1 MLTLEPVIKIKDLT
15 VVLEKREVLRRLNFE
30 VYKGECLAV
39 MGLSGVGKSTLL
51 RCIIGLRKPNA
62 GKIFIEGEDLSSLQG
77 KALDKVRRNIGM
89 VFQSPALFDSLTI
102 EENVGFG
109 LREHKI
115 YPEAKIK
122 EEVREKLSWVDL
134 DGTENLYPIQLS
146 GGMQKRASF
155 ARAIITNP
163 KIILYDEPTTGL
175 DPIMCSVIGN
185 LIKSFKARMEATSI
199 LVTHDVSLAMSI
211 ADRIA
216 MLYEG
221 EIIQL
226 LPTQEFARSS
236 NPVVRQFLEGSIE
249 GPVKI

>member
-1 MLTLEPVIKIKDLT
+1 MDTTKSLIKIENLSVRLDN
-15 VVLEKREVLRRLNFE
+15 RDILRNLNFE

-51 RCIIGLRKPNA
+51 KCIIGLMKPA
-62 GKIFIEGEDLSSLQG
+62 SGKIWIEGLDISTLKGKQLQDL
-77 KALDKVRRNIGM
+77 RRDLAM

-115 YPEAKIK
+115 FSETRIK
-122 EEVREKLSWVDL
+122 EEVQEKLSWVDL
-134 DGTENLYPIQLS
+134 DGTDNLYPVQLS

-175 DPIMCSVIGN
+175 DPIMCSVIGD
-185 LIKSFKARMEATSI
+185 LIQSFKSKMEATSM
-199 LVTHDVSLAMSI
+199 LVTHDVKLALSI

-221 EIIQL
+221 EIVQL
-226 LPTQEFARSS
+226 LPTKEFSHSA
-236 NPVVRQFLEGSIE
+236 NPVVRQFLEGSTQ
-249 GPVKI
+249 GPIKL